1 MNSKRVCQCPEG
13 PVPAPAANPSAR
25 VLGKTARV
33 SAKGIRSI
41 PGLSIAPRAVGAWL
55 LAGKSWAAR
64 LGRPAHLRRSAGSRT
79 PGRWARVGLW
89 GAMLLGCLDC
99 GRAQEAD
106 RVWVIQKVPVADC
119 RVVRGF
125 VGAPVDGSVHSWDYS
140 GRVAEY
146 PARASDGVQYRFL
159 GNDGVHLTLADARGF
174 DLVVLRGG
182 ARTRMYA
189 GTTGLVEPTNRS
201 PLHVFGGGEAVQI
214 ARFPRRVQAQRVSF
228 FGTTHGALAEV
239 GFYRIS
245 RGPPPAG
252 PVVAFQPGE
261 EIALPQ
267 PCSAYA
273 PENLLLALQERYL
286 EPERQVRA
294 LLAGTGNPGPLRL
307 PAHRAIHFVT
317 PAFLQETGLA
327 AISMAAV
334 LADVS
339 APVRLQLVVQDP
351 LNPRRDISWVEWEA
365 EPGRLDLVLDIPDQ
379 VVLPGHPVWV
389 TLRASREVSLT
400 GPGGRAPAFR
410 LHFVPVERARPEA
423 VAWRKFL
430 LKTLFSV
437 LSEPR
442 PWGSYG
448 RQSREE
454 FFASSPYAAQCPE
467 LFLTLDQCHSLAPQD
482 DLVRQYREWVYLRHL
497 PSLSP
502 VSPPPPPPEGVPAW
516 AWYPRLAWLEARRIA
531 QWWLD
536 ERLVDTGELGGRVG
550 DDTDWFQQFVDLPFF
565 EDGGT
570 AAQLRE
576 AAARLAELADRE
588 NLREGINREST
599 DALHAYEEGINHLA
613 LMARWFYGDPVYL
626 ERCMDSARNLE
637 KLTVRTGDGR
647 RFFRDSDNMGARD
660 LDRPRPPRVDGHA
673 APLMWHAALQWAD
686 YNRAPEALRVV
697 REWADTWLRYL
708 QPGQWAT
715 AVEVPSGRV
724 LASSPDQP
732 LAGGYRA
739 QATVFTWLYALTGDA
754 RYVEPFLH
762 YLRRGAAPAPADAFL
777 NDLFNLGALD
787 GLDPGILERLGA
799 FHPALP
805 LYLRG
810 DPKPLIDA
818 TVGNPR
824 PGWAEITC
832 LYHARRWPDMYTETH
847 QFTDRVFP
855 SLLQHASIAYLGGFT
870 RRNKFNP
877 AQAVSWEGF
886 GTNYAALVLVNR
898 PDRFKALLYSF
909 ARRPMNG
916 RARFWALDHGR
927 YRITVGRDTDH
938 DQQAD
943 QVDCTVTR
951 SLARAETLELVLPA
965 RTVTVIEVTSLEKLE
980 PVWQR
985 ADLALCAR
993 EVTRKGR
1000 TVAGV
1005 IHNLGT
1011 VPVSQV
1017 EIAVLD
1023 TRGRIVG
1030 HTELGPLA
1038 APVDLVPKRLSFR
1051 LTLPRLPGR
1060 GWTLVADPEDR
1071 VPEVYEGNNAVPL
1084 P

>member
-1 MNSKRVCQCPEG
+1 MKNWNRSRAEVQLPSLRC
-13 PVPAPAANPSAR
+13 AA
-25 VLGKTARV
+25 
-33 SAKGIRSI
+33 
-41 PGLSIAPRAVGAWL
+41 GLA
-55 LAGKSWAAR
+55 
-64 LGRPAHLRRSAGSRT
+64 SAGCR
-79 PGRWARVGLW
+79 ARAGLCAW
-89 GAMLLGCLDC
+89 VVFFWLAYGLG
-99 GRAQEAD
+99 QEAD

-125 VGAPVDGSVHSWDYS
+125 VGAPVDGSVHSRDYS

-146 PARASDGVQYRFL
+146 PARASDGVQYSFN
-159 GNDGVHLTLADARGF
+159 GNDGVHLTLADERGF
-174 DLVVLRGG
+174 DWVVLRGG

-189 GTTGLVEPTNRS
+189 GRTTLVEPTNRS
-201 PLHVFGGGEAVQI
+201 PLHVFRGGESVQI
-214 ARFPRRVQAQRVSF
+214 ARFPQRVQAQQVSF
-228 FGTTHGALAEV
+228 FGTTRGALAEV
-239 GFYRIS
+239 GFYRLARS
-245 RGPPPAG
+245 VPPAG
-252 PVVAFQPGE
+252 PVGEFHPGE
-261 EIALPQ
+261 AIALP
-267 PCSAYA
+267 PPSSAYA
-273 PENLLLALQERYL
+273 PENLLLGLQERYA

-294 LLAGTGNPGPLRL
+294 LLAGDPSRGTLRL
-307 PAHRAIHFVT
+307 PAHRAIHLVT

-327 AISMAAV
+327 AISVAAAV
-334 LADVS
+334 ADVS
-339 APVRLQLVVQDP
+339 EPVRVQLIVQDP
-351 LNPRRDISWVEWEA
+351 LNPRRDISWVEWEV
-365 EPGRLDLVLDIPDQ
+365 EPGRLDLVLDLPDQ
-379 VVLPGHPVWV
+379 VVLPGSRLWI
-389 TLRASREVSLT
+389 TLRASRELTLT
-400 GPGGRAPAFR
+400 GPSGGAPAFR
-410 LHFVPVERARPEA
+410 VHFVPVEQARPEA
-423 VAWRKFL
+423 LAWRKFL

-448 RQSREE
+448 RQPREE
-454 FFASSPYAAQCPE
+454 FYASSPYAAQCPE
-467 LFLTLDQCHSLAPQD
+467 LFLTLDQCHALAPQD
-482 DLVRQYREWVYLRHL
+482 ELIRQYREWVYLRHL

-637 KLTVRTGDGR
+637 KLTIRTEDGR
-647 RFFRDSDNMGARD
+647 RFFRDSDSMGARD
-660 LDRPRPPRVDGHA
+660 LDRPRPPKVDGHA

-715 AVEVPSGRV
+715 AVEVPSGRI
-724 LASSPDQP
+724 LAASPDQP
-732 LAGGYRA
+732 LGGGYRA

-754 RYVEPFLH
+754 RYIEPFLH
-762 YLRRGAAPAPADAFL
+762 YLRQGRAPAPTDAFL
-777 NDLFNLGALD
+777 NDLFNLGALRD
-787 GLDPGILERLGA
+787 FDAGALGRLA
-799 FHPALP
+799 TFHPALP

-818 TVGNPR
+818 AVGNPQ
-824 PGWAEITC
+824 PGWAEIAC
-832 LYHARRWPDMYTETH
+832 LYDARRWPDMYTVTH

-877 AQAVSWEGF
+877 TQAVSWEGF
-886 GTNYAALVLVNR
+886 GTNYAALVLVNQ
-898 PDRFKALLYSF
+898 PDRFKALVYSF
-909 ARRPMNG
+909 AKQPMRG
-916 RARFWALDHGR
+916 RLRFWALARGR
-927 YRITVGRDTDH
+927 YRVTVGRDADH

-943 QVDCTVTR
+943 RVDWTVTR
-951 SLARAETLELVLPA
+951 PLARAEPLDLVLAP
-965 RTVTVIEVTSLEKLE
+965 RTVTVIEVTQTETLE
-980 PVWQR
+980 PLWPR
-985 ADLALCAR
+985 PDLALSPR
-993 EVTRKGR
+993 EVLRDGR
-1000 TVAGV
+1000 GVSGV

-1011 VPVSQV
+1011 VAVPKV
-1017 EIAVLD
+1017 EIAVQD
-1023 TRGRIVG
+1023 AQGRIVSRL
-1030 HTELGPLA
+1030 TLGPLA
-1038 APVDLVPKRLSFR
+1038 APVDLVPKRQSFH
-1051 LTLPRLPGR
+1051 LVLPRPPGR
-1060 GWTLVADPEDR
+1060 GWKLVADPEDR
-1071 VPEVYEGNNAVPL
+1071 VPEIYEGNNAVPI